1 MENPVTDKE
10 EQESPALRQPGAS
23 TTTEA
28 KPPPGKEEFPVGSPM
43 TTDAGLLER
52 TFNRVTKTGA
62 DAMSGGGEIVPRK
75 YISFEVDGAHC
86 SPGQFVTEAGEY
98 YSFTLTLASLLSGE
112 EISVVRGVKD
122 PAEAVQVAAKAAL
135 NKMNGAPIVGT
146 QLDWF
151 WEALGSHGRQLV
163 LTMYQEIGALHP
175 VGLGKALASST
186 RS

>member
-1 MENPVTDKE
+1 
-10 EQESPALRQPGAS
+10 
-23 TTTEA
+23 
-28 KPPPGKEEFPVGSPM
+28 M

-52 TFNRVTKTGA
+52 TFIRATKTGA
-62 DAMSGGGEIVPRK
+62 DAMSGGGEIVPRR

-86 SPGQFVTEAGEY
+86 SPGQFVTEAGDY
-98 YSFTLTLASLLSGE
+98 YSFTLTLASLLSNE
-112 EISVVRGVKD
+112 EIQVTRGVKD
-122 PAEAVQVAAKAAL
+122 PAEAVQVTAKAAI
-135 NKMNGAPIVGT
+135 NKMNSAPLVGA

-186 RS
+186 IT